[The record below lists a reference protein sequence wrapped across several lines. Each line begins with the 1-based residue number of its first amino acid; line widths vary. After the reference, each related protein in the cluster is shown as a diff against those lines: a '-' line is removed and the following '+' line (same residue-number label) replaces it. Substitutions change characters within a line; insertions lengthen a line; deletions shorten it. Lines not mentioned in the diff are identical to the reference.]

1 MHDES
6 ARQKGNRART
16 LGANKETLAPT
27 GSGKILGRVDSRET
41 SAPTECR
48 DAESTEAGSVR
59 ESGEVGDDGA
69 VKTVPWA
76 IEIGQETEKP
86 TTALH
91 NWRALYA
98 KPANKCLIILSY
110 PAHPGL
116 AR

>member
-76 IEIGQETEKP
+76 TEDRSGDR
-86 TTALH
+86 
-91 NWRALYA
+91 RADY
-98 KPANKCLIILSY
+98 CVTQ
-110 PAHPGL
+110 L
-116 AR
+116 ARILREAGK